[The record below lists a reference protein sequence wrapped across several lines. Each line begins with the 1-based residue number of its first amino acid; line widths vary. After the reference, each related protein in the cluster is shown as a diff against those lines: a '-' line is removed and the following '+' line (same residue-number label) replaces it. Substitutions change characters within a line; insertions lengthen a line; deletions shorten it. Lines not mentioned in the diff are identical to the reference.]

1 MLDAINGMILVIKI
15 LIVYSEVG
23 SNVCNTDPCL
33 KQAALNFVTII
44 VCDFHEIVI
53 DFYSKKLYIRDFQCF
68 IIMYGIKF
76 NKSTIL
82 S

>member
-33 KQAALNFVTII
+33 KQAALNSSG
-44 VCDFHEIVI
+44 
-53 DFYSKKLYIRDFQCF
+53 YSLVSDSESPVLIPGQC
-68 IIMYGIKF
+68 IYA
-76 NKSTIL
+76 T
-82 S
+82 